1 MIGRVKDRQIERQTD
16 TRRRIPVRDI
26 ILPVEGCSVCVT
38 EGFSRVGTRRLKKK
52 KKEEEEEEEGE
63 EEEEEEGKRSSER
76 IRGRK
81 IGKVKYLVNTHWY
94 VAGTTELNQTIKHS

>member
-1 MIGRVKDRQIERQTD
+1 MKDRQIERQTD

-52 KKEEEEEEEGE
+52 KKKEEEEEEGE
-63 EEEEEEGKRSSER
+63 EEENQPAVEESISAAPFLPHSFHRSVDSHS
-76 IRGRK
+76 
-81 IGKVKYLVNTHWY
+81 TPSDQ
-94 VAGTTELNQTIKHS
+94 LNSM